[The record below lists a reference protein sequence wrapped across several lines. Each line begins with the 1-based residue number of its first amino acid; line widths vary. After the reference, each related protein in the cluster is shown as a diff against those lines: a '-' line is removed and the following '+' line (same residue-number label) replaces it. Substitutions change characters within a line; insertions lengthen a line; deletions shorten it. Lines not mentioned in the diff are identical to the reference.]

1 LDEES
6 VIADTL
12 LDGET
17 DLTSGVIPVS
27 ILLFISNA
35 HKINPRAD
43 PLGTG
48 RFETAGVAIV

>member
-12 LDGET
+12 SDGET
-17 DLTSGVIPVS
+17 DITSGVIPVS

-43 PLGTG
+43 PLGAG